1 MAVYGDMLSFFSEL
15 KRPVIFFTMKPNT
28 VAGYAN
34 RIGERKIYVIY
45 MPMKIKDLD
54 YEGGSLSSKTVPTVW
69 TEKKLDTN
77 TFARIDEVDYRC
89 VNAGRNYGFEGN
101 FNVYVLEN
109 IIGNTDKQVKNP
121 SVDLGRSDYA

>member
-1 MAVYGDMLSFFSEL
+1 
-15 KRPVIFFTMKPNT
+15 
-28 VAGYAN
+28 
-34 RIGERKIYVIY
+34 